1 MNHYVVL
8 GVPMDADDQV
18 IRTAFRS
25 LVRRYHPDAGEGS
38 SPEKFRL
45 LVEAYET
52 LSDPTRRRAYDRSL
66 RPVRPP
72 MRIPVEP
79 MRGPV
84 EPLQGRRR
92 PPVTIRSTVSFA
104 WASRFDELFDEL
116 WNALEDDFFP
126 RRFPSRW

>member
-18 IRTAFRS
+18 IRAAFRS

-52 LSDPTRRRAYDRSL
+52 LSDSIRRRAYDRSL
-66 RPVRPP
+66 RPAPPP
-72 MRIPVEP
+72 MRIPTEP

-84 EPLQGRRR
+84 EPLQGWRR
-92 PPVTIRSTVSFA
+92 PPDTMPSTVSFA
-104 WASRFDELFDEL
+104 RTSQFDELFDEL
-116 WNALEDDFFP
+116 WNALEDDLLR
-126 RRFPSRW
+126 RRFSWRW